1 MKLTLCPE
9 VATLHRDEGKSF
21 ECLLYQLSM
30 VGYMPTMVV
39 TGNGELGLDSGEQAW
54 ETASTSKEGSRRA
67 NYAMTVPCRRS
78 EEK

>member
-9 VATLHRDEGKSF
+9 VATSHSGEGKSF

-39 TGNGELGLDSGEQAW
+39 TGNGELGLDSGEQA
-54 ETASTSKEGSRRA
+54 
-67 NYAMTVPCRRS
+67 
-78 EEK
+78 

>member
-9 VATLHRDEGKSF
+9 VETLHSDEGKSF

-39 TGNGELGLDSGEQAW
+39 TGNGELGLDSGEQA
-54 ETASTSKEGSRRA
+54 
-67 NYAMTVPCRRS
+67 
-78 EEK
+78 